1 MKKLLLLTLALGG
14 MVCFSEASAQTTQN
28 STGAS
33 KDQYWG
39 TSKTET
45 RGASTD
51 AVGKRAD
58 GLDPRWNA
66 YEDGKRSRFAK
77 ENIQNSKR
85 MKAILKKEK
94 AMEKKH
100 KRDKKRLKHRRRTNH

>member
-1 MKKLLLLTLALGG
+1 MKKLFLLMLAFGG
-14 MVCFSEASAQTTQN
+14 IFCFSEASAQTTQS
-28 STGAS
+28 STSPS
-33 KDQYWG
+33 KDEFWG
-39 TSKTET
+39 TSKAGT
-45 RGASTD
+45 RGASAD
-51 AVGKRAD
+51 AVSKRAN

-94 AMEKKH
+94 EMEKKH
-100 KRDKKRLKHRRRTNH
+100 KRDKKRLKRRRANH